1 MADQNIQ
8 VSLSFRDEAS
18 GKFVKATNDMIA
30 TMRTL
35 GMAVS
40 KEGNAAVVNLD
51 KMGVGMQKTGS
62 QTRYLNKDIGA
73 LAGSIGS
80 LRNMILVW
88 MFALRPIMDY
98 MNKTTK
104 AAIEQEQAERRLT
117 AAFLASGKG
126 NLESTNRLKDYASQ
140 LQKTTAFADEDILQA
155 QATLATYK
163 LSEKQIRESTKVVLN
178 LATAKK
184 ADGATDV
191 DLATT
196 ARLVGMAINGKTMQ
210 LERMIGPLDMATKKS
225 GDYKLILEAINKV
238 SKDAAS
244 NMAGTFQG
252 QTKIMKNALGEL
264 SESLGNIIIKNTL
277 VMGAMSMV
285 TDEFFKFSENVEK
298 ARTSTDNFASA
309 FEIAASMVITT
320 GMLIRK
326 TWRELL
332 LGVELMFAGISQAV
346 ATLTT
351 IIYGIY
357 STIKT
362 AFVAFSNAI
371 LQTIQDMVNLVIT
384 IAKQTPVLKAIAKDW
399 KEIDF
404 NIQPEIKDDKV
415 EEGLKRLMELAKE
428 STKAF
433 INSATKR
440 AEQTNT
446 IQFYKDLQATLT
458 TLYIKSD
465 QARENIRKYMEDAA
479 LAAKKTKDE
488 TRPQFDMM
496 YEMVKG
502 FATSSR
508 DALADGFFKLVK
520 GDFEGLKE
528 VVVSFG
534 DALLKTI
541 MQAMATRLLVST
553 WLGSF
558 LGYSGGATTGSS
570 VLKTGTALAHTG
582 GYIFANNSSYGMGPR
597 RKYHS
602 GGEVNA
608 TLLEGEGVLNRSAM
622 RSLGVDNLNKLNR
635 GENSGG
641 TTVNH
646 YYIQTIDEKSF
657 ADKLR
662 EHGDIYAGA
671 VNSNIRD
678 NGSSRN
684 VTQRGR

>member
-1 MADQNIQ
+1 
-8 VSLSFRDEAS
+8 
-18 GKFVKATNDMIA
+18 
-30 TMRTL
+30 
-35 GMAVS
+35 
-40 KEGNAAVVNLD
+40 
-51 KMGVGMQKTGS
+51 
-62 QTRYLNKDIGA
+62 
-73 LAGSIGS
+73 
-80 LRNMILVW
+80 
-88 MFALRPIMDY
+88 
-98 MNKTTK
+98 
-104 AAIEQEQAERRLT
+104 
-117 AAFLASGKG
+117 
-126 NLESTNRLKDYASQ
+126 
-140 LQKTTAFADEDILQA
+140 
-155 QATLATYK
+155 
-163 LSEKQIRESTKVVLN
+163 LN

-446 IQFYKDLQATLT
+446 IQLYKDLQATLT